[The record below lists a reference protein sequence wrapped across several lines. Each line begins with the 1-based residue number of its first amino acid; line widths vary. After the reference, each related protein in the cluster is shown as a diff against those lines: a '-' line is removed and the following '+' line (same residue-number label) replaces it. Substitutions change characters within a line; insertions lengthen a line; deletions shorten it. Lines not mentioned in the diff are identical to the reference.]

1 MRIAVQARHPEPST
15 LPLIAGLLQAMPAQ
29 GLTPVVDGH
38 LATLLAATGN
48 SVPYNTFDPGGPPA
62 GTDLLLS
69 LGGDGT
75 FLRAVGLVA
84 RSGIP
89 VLGVNLGRLGFLAAL
104 GPDEVHG
111 ALGLLA
117 QRRFV
122 LEERMLLQ
130 VTGCEAELGGQ
141 DLALNDVSVHKRD
154 TSSMIALHVHAD
166 DRFLNTYWA
175 DGLIIATPTGSTAYS
190 LSCGGP
196 ILDPSCHN
204 LVITPISPHNLNIR
218 PMVLPDA
225 SVLQVE
231 AEARELNYLVNL
243 DNRSIT
249 LSGRRAIG
257 VRKAG
262 LVARIAHLP
271 DHDFFST
278 LRHKLNWGLDA
289 RSAAGPAA

>member
-1 MRIAVQARHPEPST
+1 M
-15 LPLIAGLLQAMPAQ
+15 M
-29 GLTPVVDGH
+29 
-38 LATLLAATGN
+38 
-48 SVPYNTFDPGGPPA
+48 
-62 GTDLLLS
+62 
-69 LGGDGT
+69 
-75 FLRAVGLVA
+75 
-84 RSGIP
+84 
-89 VLGVNLGRLGFLAAL
+89 
-104 GPDEVHG
+104 
-111 ALGLLA
+111 
-117 QRRFV
+117 
-122 LEERMLLQ
+122 LQ
-130 VTGCEAELGGQ
+130 VTGCEAELGDQ

-154 TSSMIALHVHAD
+154 TSSMIAVHVHAER
-166 DRFLNTYWA
+166 RFLNTYWA

-196 ILDPSCHN
+196 ILDPSCRN

-225 SVLQVE
+225 CVLQVE
-231 AEARELNYLVNL
+231 VEARELNYLVNL

-289 RSAAGPAA
+289 RSAPGPSA

>member
-1 MRIAVQARHPEPST
+1 MRIAVQARKPEPSA
-15 LPLIAGLLQAMPAQ
+15 LPLIDGLLRAMPGH
-29 GLTPVVDGH
+29 GLVPMVDGA
-38 LATLLAATGN
+38 LATLLAATGAG
-48 SVPYNTFDPGGPPA
+48 SPCPTYGAGPPPP
-62 GTDLLLS
+62 GTDLLMS

-75 FLRAVGLVA
+75 FLRAVGMVA

-111 ALGLLA
+111 ALGILA

-122 LEERMLLQ
+122 VEERMLLQ
-130 VTGCEAELGGQ
+130 VTGCSTELGDQ
-141 DLALNDVSVHKRD
+141 DLALNDVSIHKRD
-154 TSSMIALHVHAD
+154 TSAMIALHVHASG
-166 DRFLNTYWA
+166 RFLNTYWA

-196 ILDPSCHN
+196 IVDPACSN
-204 LVITPISPHNLNIR
+204 LVITPIGPHNLTVR
-218 PMVLPDA
+218 PMVLPDDR
-225 SVLQVE
+225 VLQVE
-231 AEARELNYLVNL
+231 VEAREHNYLVNL
-243 DNRSIT
+243 DNRSIP

-257 VRKAG
+257 LRKADRC
-262 LVARIAHLP
+262 ARIAHLP

-289 RSAAGPAA
+289 RSAGGTPG

>member
-1 MRIAVQARHPEPST
+1 
-15 LPLIAGLLQAMPAQ
+15 
-29 GLTPVVDGH
+29 
-38 LATLLAATGN
+38 
-48 SVPYNTFDPGGPPA
+48 
-62 GTDLLLS
+62 
-69 LGGDGT
+69 
-75 FLRAVGLVA
+75 
-84 RSGIP
+84 
-89 VLGVNLGRLGFLAAL
+89 
-104 GPDEVHG
+104 
-111 ALGLLA
+111 
-117 QRRFV
+117 
-122 LEERMLLQ
+122 
-130 VTGCEAELGGQ
+130 
-141 DLALNDVSVHKRD
+141 
-154 TSSMIALHVHAD
+154 MIALHVHAD

>member
-15 LPLIAGLLQAMPAQ
+15 LPLIAGLLKAMPDR
-29 GLTPVVDGH
+29 GLTPVVDGQ
-38 LATLLAATGN
+38 LAALLAATG
-48 SVPYNTFDPGGPPA
+48 SAVPYTTFDTG
-62 GTDLLLS
+62 
-69 LGGDGT
+69 
-75 FLRAVGLVA
+75 
-84 RSGIP
+84 
-89 VLGVNLGRLGFLAAL
+89 LGVNLGRLGFLAAL
-104 GPDEVHG
+104 GPDEGHG

-154 TSSMIALHVHAD
+154 TSSMIALHVHAEG
-166 DRFLNTYWA
+166 RFVNTYWA

-196 ILDPSCHN
+196 ILDPSCRN

-218 PMVLPDA
+218 PMVLPDDR
-225 SVLQVE
+225 VLQVE

-257 VRKAG
+257 VRKAD